1 MRRLLIILALLV
13 LGACA
18 PLSQQ
23 AGRPSL
29 SFHGP
34 RIETDGFVS
43 FDGTRLG
50 LQHWQ
55 AQGGEPWA
63 VIIGVHGMNDYANA
77 FHLAAP
83 WWASQG
89 IETYAYDQ
97 RGFGRSPR
105 RGVWGGK
112 DLMVEDLRTL
122 AALVRQRH
130 PHAIIAVAGVS
141 MGGSVAIEAF
151 ASDRPPDADRL
162 VLLAPGVWGWRTQP
176 LTNRAL
182 LWIAAHSLRGSVV
195 KPPDFVLK
203 HVRPSDNLQEL
214 RAMGRDPLMI
224 WGARPDAIYGL
235 VNLMQDASD
244 DVGKVRGPVIYM
256 SGAHD
261 QIITKKPTFTAVR
274 RLPPQARSAYYADGW
289 HLLLVD
295 LQASKVWAD
304 VAAFIRDPQAPLPSG
319 APPIPAA
326 RAVAGRTPRRRYRM
340 GATGAPRR
348 DRRGASPAGG
358 G

>member
-1 MRRLLIILALLV
+1 MRLVFALVLALALA
-13 LGACA
+13 ACA
-18 PLSQQ
+18 PLSQR
-23 AGRPSL
+23 AGQPGL
-29 SFHGP
+29 AFHGP
-34 RIETDGFVS
+34 RIETDSFVS

-50 LQHWQ
+50 LMHWRVE
-55 AQGGEPWA
+55 GGEPWA
-63 VIIGVHGMNDYANA
+63 VIVGVHGMNDYSNA

-122 AALVRQRH
+122 TALVRQRH
-130 PHAIIAVAGVS
+130 PRAIIAVAGVS

-176 LTNRAL
+176 LANRMV
-182 LWIAAHSLRGSVV
+182 LWIAAHSIRGSVV
-195 KPPDFVLK
+195 KPPEFVLK
-203 HVRPSDNLQEL
+203 HISPTDNIGEL
-214 RAMGRDPLMI
+214 RAMSLDPLML

-235 VNLMQDASD
+235 VNIMQDAAD
-244 DVGKVRGPVIYM
+244 DLGKVRAPVIYM
-256 SGAHD
+256 SGRHD
-261 QIITKKPTFTAVR
+261 QIITRKPTMAAVR
-274 RLPPQARSAYYADGW
+274 HLPPQGRSAYYVDGW

-295 LQASKVWAD
+295 RQAAKVWAD
-304 VAAFIRDPQAPLPSG
+304 VAAFIRDPHAPLPSG
-319 APPIPAA
+319 APPIPTTRAA
-326 RAVAGRTPRRRYRM
+326 AGRTPR
-340 GATGAPRR
+340 
-348 DRRGASPAGG
+348 
-358 G
+358 